1 MWVGAHISLSAI
13 GPKWVRNAIHGFKD
27 PKKWRALRGIK
38 SVLFFLTTWCGPLSW
53 WSWST
58 CEWMEEKFP
67 RQSYHFFFFSFFLP
81 HPFANSTTEP
91 SPLLVQQAHI
101 SEGCL
106 GKTLPH
112 EGVTVNPKKNYG
124 GHVQKWCF
132 GSNWDNSLSW
142 LKSRF
147 DWNSLGAKTT
157 HWVGQTWTLGQMEK
171 RDCTNQNILAIAP
184 YI

>member
-1 MWVGAHISLSAI
+1 M
-13 GPKWVRNAIHGFKD
+13 
-27 PKKWRALRGIK
+27 K
-38 SVLFFLTTWCGPLSW
+38 SFAGHQICTVLFNHMVWPTKLMVLIHLWVDGRKVPTTVLSL
-53 WSWST
+53 
-58 CEWMEEKFP
+58 
-67 RQSYHFFFFSFFLP
+67 FFF

-124 GHVQKWCF
+124 SHVQKWCF

-147 DWNSLGAKTT
+147 DWNSLGAETT
-157 HWVGQTWTLGQMEK
+157 HWVGQTGTLGQMEK
-171 RDCTNQNILAIAP
+171 RDCTNQKILAIAP